1 MPDNRAKNQVD
12 YILVN
17 RHTNLTNV
25 EVLNR
30 VTGSD
35 HRMVR
40 ATICINVKSDRTK
53 LIMTRHIPVVATQ
66 DQIDQYRLE
75 LTNSLQVFA
84 VVDEDID
91 QANSQLIKTMKD
103 AAKKANPTCNQSL
116 NKFSATTLSLMN
128 RRNDLIIRNSEDLL
142 EKRDLNKTIHK
153 RQRTETRAY
162 NQRIVETTIKEGK
175 GYKTAKKRLAIG
187 NRQIASLKNA
197 DGEIVTDREEILRIG
212 ERFYQTLYT
221 SSLNIHPT
229 YSFSEDEED
238 PIPDITRIEVESAIK
253 TLKSGKSAGEDGI
266 SSTLIKKGGSLMAI
280 QLAQLF
286 TNSQAGHG
294 TRCAGEIVAAPNN
307 FCGVGISY
315 GAQISE
321 SIRTQSATYSDLK
334 TPNETAPIVFRQ
346 RDLMNKLKPKNVVCN
361 TFIGFR
367 SNQKKVICK
376 LKLWTAAI
384 LNLCK
389 LTTFPVSK
397 SWRLFICSSEG
408 PNKQVNAKKPS
419 IAICSRSSPNLTGIN
434 GSTHDKVKRAGET
447 FVQKLYGASNFESLD
462 KYRHIACKRAIG
474 HCSPSSSFQLASLPP
489 TSAAAKKHSYRT
501 YRTVQE
507 WMGNTLPPIEWGWR
521 SHDGTLA
528 PVETDRPVAPES
540 LLTMVSCIRILDE
553 AVTDSMEA
561 TAFSYQTD
569 INDIYSCSWGPVDD
583 GATIEG
589 PMYLTQKAILRG
601 ITLGRKGYGVIYVV
615 ASGNGR
621 TSGDNCNFD
630 GFSSSPY
637 TITIGALNQYDIAA
651 TFSEACASVN
661 AVTYGEGLWN
671 DIVTTDI
678 MRRPDN
684 SYFSKNSGCTLS
696 HKGTSAAAPLA
707 SAMIALMLEANP
719 CLSWRD
725 VQYII
730 MLTATKLEFNSTKWL
745 TNAAG
750 ISHSLLYGFGKLN
763 AWHLSNIAKVWKS
776 VPWSTVFISEV
787 IDVQKPI
794 PSKFQPLQSVVY
806 VNRTIV
812 SYYGLSIVEN
822 VQVSIILS
830 YPIRGYLQ
838 IRLMSPSKTVSVIA
852 EPRFNDKSANGY
864 SGWKFSSLQ
873 FWGENPIG
881 NWTLLVTSL
890 GKIESGLLK
899 SWFLIIHGTP
909 MSSKEFLERKSFVEN
924 SMNHNFLATGK
935 TAACKK
941 PLESLTSSE
950 EFGIRALRM
959 LFMTSICMFFYATW
973 DIIESAY
980 CKRTEKTLEINQT
993 STPET
998 IEDEETALLSNVS

>member
-334 TPNETAPIVFRQ
+334 TPNETAPIVFR
-346 RDLMNKLKPKNVVCN
+346 
-361 TFIGFR
+361 
-367 SNQKKVICK
+367 
-376 LKLWTAAI
+376 
-384 LNLCK
+384 
-389 LTTFPVSK
+389 
-397 SWRLFICSSEG
+397 
-408 PNKQVNAKKPS
+408 
-419 IAICSRSSPNLTGIN
+419 
-434 GSTHDKVKRAGET
+434 
-447 FVQKLYGASNFESLD
+447 
-462 KYRHIACKRAIG
+462 
-474 HCSPSSSFQLASLPP
+474 QLASLPP

>member
-315 GAQISE
+315 GAQIS
-321 SIRTQSATYSDLK
+321 
-334 TPNETAPIVFRQ
+334 
-346 RDLMNKLKPKNVVCN
+346 
-361 TFIGFR
+361 G
-367 SNQKKVICK
+367 
-376 LKLWTAAI
+376 
-384 LNLCK
+384 
-389 LTTFPVSK
+389 
-397 SWRLFICSSEG
+397 
-408 PNKQVNAKKPS
+408 
-419 IAICSRSSPNLTGIN
+419 
-434 GSTHDKVKRAGET
+434 
-447 FVQKLYGASNFESLD
+447 
-462 KYRHIACKRAIG
+462 
-474 HCSPSSSFQLASLPP
+474 
-489 TSAAAKKHSYRT
+489 
-501 YRTVQE
+501 
-507 WMGNTLPPIEWGWR
+507 
-521 SHDGTLA
+521 
-528 PVETDRPVAPES
+528 
-540 LLTMVSCIRILDE
+540 IRILDE

>member
-321 SIRTQSATYSDLK
+321 
-334 TPNETAPIVFRQ
+334 
-346 RDLMNKLKPKNVVCN
+346 
-361 TFIGFR
+361 
-367 SNQKKVICK
+367 
-376 LKLWTAAI
+376 
-384 LNLCK
+384 
-389 LTTFPVSK
+389 
-397 SWRLFICSSEG
+397 G

-540 LLTMVSCIRILDE
+540 LLTMVSCSIRILDE